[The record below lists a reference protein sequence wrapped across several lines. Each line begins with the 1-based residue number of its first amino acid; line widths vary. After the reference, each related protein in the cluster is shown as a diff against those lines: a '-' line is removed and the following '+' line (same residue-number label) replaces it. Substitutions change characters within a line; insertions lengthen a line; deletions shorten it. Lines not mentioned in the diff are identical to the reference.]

1 MLTFFHYIDVNVTIH
16 HTDTVSVAI
25 SCSYKPIVLDI
36 KDILQLSEA
45 LVRTELHLKS
55 IVGCNNS
62 YSNNISIPQNNVT
75 IPLYN
80 KWIAKM
86 WHFGIDTI
94 DEYTNKEFKVTFEE
108 GISGVYRIYTK
119 RMKKDGK
126 NTVRVEHQEYPNQEY
141 ADAIVKKLFPNGHLI
156 DVNSSTAK
164 EERT

>member
-1 MLTFFHYIDVNVTIH
+1 
-16 HTDTVSVAI
+16 
-25 SCSYKPIVLDI
+25 
-36 KDILQLSEA
+36 
-45 LVRTELHLKS
+45 
-55 IVGCNNS
+55 
-62 YSNNISIPQNNVT
+62 
-75 IPLYN
+75 
-80 KWIAKM
+80 M

-108 GISGVYRIYTK
+108 GISDVYRIYTK